1 MEKEEIKNIIE
12 VLLFITNTPVSLDKL
27 VETLEV
33 NKENIIEAIDELKKE
48 YQNRPLMIN
57 EVAGGYIMSSRPE
70 YHVWI
75 KKLFKEK
82 ITYKLSQSALET
94 LAIIAYKQPIT
105 RAEIEAIRGVDVS
118 GVIETLLERKLI
130 RVSGRK
136 ETLGRPLLYSTTQ
149 EFLKY
154 FGLKDLGE
162 LPPWDKFV
170 SISSEVNQEAQQN
183 ENHNE

>member
-1 MEKEEIKNIIE
+1 MEKDEIKNIIE
-12 VLLFITNTPVSLDKL
+12 VLLFITNTPISLEKF
-27 VETLEV
+27 VEILEV
-33 NKENIIEAIDELKKE
+33 DKENIIEALNELQKE
-48 YQNRPLMIN
+48 YQNKPLMIN
-57 EVAGGYIMSSRPE
+57 EVAGGYIMSSRAE
-70 YHVWI
+70 YHTWI

-136 ETLGRPLLYSTTQ
+136 ETLGRPLLYSTTP

-170 SISSEVNQEAQQN
+170 SLSPEETTQEIQN
-183 ENHNE
+183 DNYNE